1 MNIPFREDYPPRNDI
16 VFSIMFGEID
26 LFSALLKSVTGH
38 VLDTDEVI
46 SQASVTPDNVE
57 HNYIRFDTFAKD
69 KNGTVYSLDLQN
81 TYSEL
86 LIKNR
91 TIYYACRSISGQ
103 TIVKG
108 NYDKLNK
115 VVVSFI
121 MTKKNTENMP
131 VETVRLCDNKGNI
144 YSELMTLY
152 NVYIPA
158 VNHSDNTDKNLK
170 IFSAFFSVNSE
181 KDMEDFISLYSSDV
195 LGEKLISSY
204 SKSILRGDLKT
215 IKEREYFDM
224 KITEQD
230 IIEAKTEARIEGL
243 AEGRAEGRNEERMK
257 MLKQAVEKLKNIT
270 GIDTIIETFN
280 ITENERKLLSI

>member
-1 MNIPFREDYPPRNDI
+1 MNIPFREDYPPRSDV

-38 VLDTDEVI
+38 VLDADEVI

-103 TIVKG
+103 IVVKG

-170 IFSAFFSVNSE
+170 IFSAFFSVDSE

-243 AEGRAEGRNEERMK
+243 AEGLAEGR
-257 MLKQAVEKLKNIT
+257 AVLP
-270 GIDTIIETFN
+270 
-280 ITENERKLLSI
+280 